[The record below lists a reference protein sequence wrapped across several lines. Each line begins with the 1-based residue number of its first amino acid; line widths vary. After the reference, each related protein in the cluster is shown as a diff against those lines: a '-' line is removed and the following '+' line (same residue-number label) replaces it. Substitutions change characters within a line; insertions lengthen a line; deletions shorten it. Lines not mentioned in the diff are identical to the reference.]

1 MKYYEYKSNTVLV
14 PDPFVGDVQRKLNAL
29 RPFYSYAWEELNVD
43 GKYGKKTANVVRIY
57 QGKTPLG
64 PASGQLGPT
73 TADFIN
79 SDWKFR
85 TQISISSL
93 PVPPKEKLKVSEI
106 YSTLGKTNIKAC
118 QTFCDFISTMYNTY
132 TAYEIRL
139 NKLLE
144 YVESNKKLGQRV
156 LRSKVSEA
164 RCVLRQLRENGLTTM
179 EDLNV
184 YGRFNR
190 ENVLCYMRT
199 IRESFLNRKVVVTT
213 KDIMRSIKPL
223 VDFLNRIPGLKFF
236 GSIEK
241 LLKGFNALIQL
252 KCEEALG
259 LFLDAIRE
267 ILESILV
274 DIVVSAAIG
283 SGSVL
288 FAIAFVLFLLIA
300 DYFWFSDNPGD
311 SIVDKQSGRTTTRN
325 YVTKGASALYKTIYK

>member
-1 MKYYEYKSNTVLV
+1 MKYYEYKPNTVLV
-14 PDPFVGDVQRKLNAL
+14 SDPFVGDVQRKLNAL
-29 RPFYSYAWEELNVD
+29 RPFYSYAWEELIVD

-73 TADFIN
+73 TAEFIN
-79 SDWKFR
+79 SDWKIR

-93 PVPPKEKLKVSEI
+93 PVPPKEKLKVSEM

-118 QTFCDFISTMYNTY
+118 QTFCDFISTMYDTY
-132 TAYEIRL
+132 TAYEVKL

-144 YVESNKKLGQRV
+144 YVEYNRKLGQRR

-164 RCVLRQLRENGLTTM
+164 RSILQQLIENGLTTM
-179 EDLNV
+179 DNLDV
-184 YGRFNR
+184 SGRFNR
-190 ENVLCYMRT
+190 KNVLCYMRA
-199 IRESFLNRKVVVTT
+199 IGESFSNRTVVVTT
-213 KDIMRSIKPL
+213 KEIMRSIKPL
-223 VDFLNRIPGLKFF
+223 VDFFNRIPGLKYF

-267 ILESILV
+267 IVESLVV
-274 DIVVSAAIG
+274 DIVVAAAIA

-288 FAIAFVLFLLIA
+288 FAIAFVLIVLIA
-300 DYFWFSDNPGD
+300 DYFWFSDNPGY
-311 SIVDKQSGRTTTRN
+311 SLVDKQSGRTITKN
-325 YVTKGASALYKTIYK
+325 YVTKGASALYKTIY